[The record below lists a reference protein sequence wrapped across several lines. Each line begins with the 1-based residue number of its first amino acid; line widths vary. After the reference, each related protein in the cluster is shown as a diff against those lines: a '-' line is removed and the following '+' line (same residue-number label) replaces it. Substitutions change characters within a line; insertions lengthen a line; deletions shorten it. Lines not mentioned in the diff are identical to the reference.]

1 MGYNILHND
10 DKDNVIIIYV
20 NDNYLVSLAVSQP
33 IDAIIQTAGL
43 LDRLSELRIF
53 VLPWHGRLTAR
64 QAALPH
70 DHRVLRDG
78 AGAFE
83 TLGRGQALRANR

>member
-1 MGYNILHND
+1 MGYILHND

-53 VLPWHGRLTAR
+53 VLSWHGRLTAR